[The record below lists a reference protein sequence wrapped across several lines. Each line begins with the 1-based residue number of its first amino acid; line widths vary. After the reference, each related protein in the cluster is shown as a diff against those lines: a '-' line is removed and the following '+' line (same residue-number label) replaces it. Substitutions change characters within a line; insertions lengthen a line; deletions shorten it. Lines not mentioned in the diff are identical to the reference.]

1 MKELV
6 KQYLDKGISRRK
18 LTTGLSAAGMTT
30 VAAKAMAQALSSPT
44 PQAVAAAPAGAVRD
58 FKGTGGAVF
67 TQQLKAAGVEYIF
80 FNPSTADAPI
90 YDSLVNEPAIQLIK
104 GVQEGAVVAMADG
117 YARATGKL
125 GVAIVANVGL
135 PNALTQMV
143 NSWKDQIPI
152 LLAAA
157 SIAQD
162 NVGREQFQEYE
173 HIESM
178 TQPITKWNW
187 VAASSD
193 TIAETTRRAIKYAST
208 PPAAPVYLSIPENLL
223 RLESS
228 GQIYD
233 HALFNVPMTIRPAK
247 DDIERAARMLIEAKS
262 PLMSFGDEV
271 TLCKGEKEM
280 VELADL
286 LGLPAAGGTGA
297 LGFWS
302 KPFPTRHPLFI
313 GGVFRQMR
321 FPENVDVHLNL
332 GFKHG
337 ELAMAGAKQISIRR
351 DPASLARG
359 APVDLPIVADIRLA
373 TIDLIEAVK
382 SLATKERLKQIA
394 DDRLEKARAFT
405 SEQAKLIARIGRE
418 HSDGGTAIRME
429 RLGVELEQWLDKDAI
444 YVCDVDSGKR
454 MDPFMNF
461 GGDDKR
467 YIGTG
472 PNILGWG
479 MAAGL
484 GVKLAFPNQQVL
496 SVVGDGSFLFSG
508 PQPLWSLARYE
519 APTTNI
525 VLNNKSYNNER
536 NRIWM
541 SGGAQFKAGRDFTCY
556 NGSPDVDYAVVAKAF
571 GVDGEKVMEASQ
583 IKDALA
589 RARKANMDGKPYLLD
604 VNIQRDGVGAA
615 STWHPEYSIADKR
628 ARKV

>member
-1 MKELV
+1 MKDLV
-6 KQYLDKGISRRK
+6 KQFLDKGISRRK
-18 LTTGLSAAGMTT
+18 LTTGLTAAGMTS
-30 VAAKAMAQALSSPT
+30 VAAKSVAQSLSSPT
-44 PQAVAAAPAGAVRD
+44 PAAAAAAAPGSVRD
-58 FKGTGGAVF
+58 MTGTGGALF

-90 YDSLVNEPAIQLIK
+90 FDSLVDEPGIQLIK

-157 SIAQD
+157 SVSQET
-162 NVGREQFQEYE
+162 VGREQFQEYE

-178 TQPITKWNW
+178 TQPITKWHW
-187 VAASSD
+187 VAQAAGA
-193 TIAETTRRAIKYAST
+193 IPETARRAIKYAATAPSG
-208 PPAAPVYLSIPENLL
+208 PVYLSFPENLL
-223 RLESS
+223 RAQTQ

-233 HALFNVPMTIRPAK
+233 GSLFNVPMLVRPSK

-262 PLMSFGDEV
+262 PVMSFGDEV
-271 TLCKGEKEM
+271 TLCKGEKEL
-280 VELADL
+280 VELSEL
-286 LGLPAAGGTGA
+286 LGLPSAGGSGA

-302 KPFPTRHPLFI
+302 KPFPTRHPLYI
-313 GGVFRQMR
+313 GAMLRQMR
-321 FPENVDVHLNL
+321 FPQNIDVHLNL
-332 GFKHG
+332 GWKHG
-337 ELAMAGAKQISIRR
+337 ELYIPGTRQISIRR
-351 DPASLARG
+351 DPASLARN

-373 TIDLIEAVK
+373 TIDLIDAVK
-382 SLATKERLKQIA
+382 SLATKDRLKQIA
-394 DDRLEKARAFT
+394 DERAAGARAYS
-405 SEQAKLIARIGRE
+405 SEQAKLIAKIGAD
-418 HSDGGTAIRME
+418 HANGTAIRME

-454 MDPFMNF
+454 MDPFMSF

-484 GVKLAFPNQQVL
+484 GVKLANPDKQVL

-508 PQPLWSLARYE
+508 PQPLWSLSRYE
-519 APTTNI
+519 APITSI

-541 SGGAQFKAGRDFTCY
+541 GGGTQFREGRDLTCY
-556 NGSPDVDYAVVAKAF
+556 NGSPDVDFAGVAKAF
-571 GVDGEKVMEASQ
+571 GVGGERVEDASQ
-583 IKDALA
+583 IRDALA
-589 RARKANMDGKPYLLD
+589 RARKINQDGKPYLLD
-604 VNIQRDGVGAA
+604 VNIQRDGVGSA
-615 STWHPEYSIADKR
+615 SAWHPAYSIASTR
-628 ARKV
+628 TRKV

>member
-1 MKELV
+1 MKDLV
-6 KQYLDKGISRRK
+6 KQFLDKGISRRK
-18 LTTGLSAAGMTT
+18 LTTGLTAAGMTA
-30 VAAKAMAQALSSPT
+30 VAAKAMAQSLSSPT
-44 PQAVAAAPAGAVRD
+44 PQAAAAAPASVRD
-58 FKGTGGAVF
+58 MKGTGGALF
-67 TQQLKAAGVEYIF
+67 TQQLKAAGVEFIF

-90 YDSLVNEPAIQLIK
+90 FDSLVNEPGIQLIK

-135 PNALTQMV
+135 PNALCQMV

-157 SIAQD
+157 SVSQES
-162 NVGREQFQEYE
+162 VGREQFQEYE

-187 VAASSD
+187 VAAATE
-193 TIAETTRRAIKYAST
+193 TIPETARRAIKYATTAPSG
-208 PPAAPVYLSIPENLL
+208 PVYLSFPENLL
-223 RLESS
+223 RTEGQ

-233 HALFNVPMTIRPAK
+233 GALFNVPMTIRPDKA
-247 DDIERAARMLIEAKS
+247 DVERAARMLIEAKS
-262 PLMSFGDEV
+262 PVLSFGDEV
-271 TLCKGEKEM
+271 TLCKGEKEL
-280 VELADL
+280 VELCEL
-286 LGLPAAGGTGA
+286 LGLPAAGGNGA

-302 KPFPTRHPLFI
+302 KPFPTRHPLYI
-313 GGVFRQMR
+313 GGMLRQMR
-321 FPENVDVHLNL
+321 FPQNVDVHINL
-332 GFKHG
+332 GWKHG
-337 ELAMAGAKQISIRR
+337 EIYMPGVKQISIRR
-351 DPASLARG
+351 DPASIARN
-359 APVDLPIVADIRLA
+359 APVDLPMIADIRLA
-373 TIDLIEAVK
+373 TIDLIDAIK

-394 DDRLEKARAFT
+394 DERTARVRDYT
-405 SEQAKLIARIGRE
+405 SEQAKLLQKIATDHANG
-418 HSDGGTAIRME
+418 SAIRME

-454 MDPFMNF
+454 MDPFMAF

-484 GVKLAFPNQQVL
+484 GVKLANPDKQVL

-508 PQPLWSLARYE
+508 PQPLWSLSRYQ
-519 APTTNI
+519 APTTSI

-541 SGGAQFKAGRDFTCY
+541 SGGTQFKAGRDMTCY
-556 NGSPDVDYAVVAKAF
+556 LGSPDVDYAMVAKAF
-571 GVDGEKVMEASQ
+571 GVDGEGVKDASQ

-589 RARKANMDGKPYLLD
+589 RAKKANMDGKPYLLD

-615 STWHPEYSIADKR
+615 SAWHPEYSIANKR
-628 ARKV
+628 TRKV

>member
-18 LTTGLSAAGMTT
+18 LTTGLSAAGMTS
-30 VAAKAMAQALSSPT
+30 VAAKAMAQALTPPT
-44 PQAVAAAPAGAVRD
+44 PAAVAAAPAGAVRD

-90 YDSLVNEPAIQLIK
+90 YDSLVNEPSIQLIK

-117 YARATGKL
+117 YARASGKL

-157 SIAQD
+157 SVSQES
-162 NVGREQFQEYE
+162 VGREQFQEYE

-187 VAASSD
+187 VAQSSD

-208 PPAAPVYLSIPENLL
+208 PPSAPVYLSMPENLL
-223 RLESS
+223 RLPSE

-233 HALFNVPMTIRPAK
+233 HSLFNVPMAIRPSR

-262 PLMSFGDEV
+262 PVMSFGDEV
-271 TLCKGEKEM
+271 TLCNGQKEM
-280 VELADL
+280 LELAEL

-302 KPFPTRHPLFI
+302 KPFPTRHPLYI
-313 GGVFRQMR
+313 GGMFRQMR
-321 FPENVDVHLNL
+321 FPENVDVHFNL
-332 GFKHG
+332 GWKHG
-337 ELAMAGAKQISIRR
+337 ELFMPGVRQISIRR
-351 DPASLARG
+351 DPASLARN
-359 APVDLPIVADIRLA
+359 APVDLPMIADIRLA
-373 TIDLIEAVK
+373 AADLIEAVK

-394 DDRLEKARAFT
+394 DERLARARAYT
-405 SEQAKLIARIGRE
+405 GEQAKLIERIGKE
-418 HSDGGTAIRME
+418 HSEGVGAIRME

-461 GGDDKR
+461 GGDDKG

-484 GVKLAFPNQQVL
+484 GVKLANPNKQVL

-508 PQPLWSLARYE
+508 PQPLWSVSRYQ

-541 SGGAQFKAGRDFTCY
+541 SGGGQFKAGRDLTCY
-556 NGSPDVDYAVVAKAF
+556 NGSPDVDYAMVAKAF
-571 GVDGEKVMEASQ
+571 GVDGEKVMEAGQ

-589 RARKANMDGKPYLLD
+589 RAKKANVEGKPYLLD

-615 STWHPEYSIADKR
+615 SAWHPEYSIADKR
-628 ARKV
+628 TRKV